1 MIDGPEAIT
10 PQWLDEAIAPQGV
23 VRQRGEGGI
32 DSVNVREIGMGV
44 GQLSRIFRVE
54 IAGGEDYPASVVV
67 KLPSDDPQAFRMC
80 RRMSLYRRE
89 FLAYRRV
96 TPALGVATPN
106 LLFGEFDVRTHRF
119 VLVLDDVANWW
130 DGRASGR
137 DQLQGADAS
146 EARAAARAAAR
157 IHAPFWGQTDRP
169 IVRRSEGGSEARI
182 AKASSEHPLSEFKEI
197 FRPLVRWALQFVY
210 VKSLPAA
217 HARFPEAFNSR
228 HRELAAAFGPFVAAQ
243 LAAASSGP
251 KTFIHGDYR
260 LDNMFFSS
268 AQAERFAIV
277 DWQAAA
283 IGCGLY
289 DLAYFVCTGVSR
301 DLRPRIE
308 GDLLEEYHGELCA
321 RGVREFSIE
330 KCRELYRASV
340 LACLVRQVIV
350 AGSANLDNE
359 RAHRLTQTCL
369 RRTLYAIDGV
379 DGWAHI
385 ASAGQ
390 RSALGWA
397 VTRLAHHAARRGSAR
412 ERTQAGPGL
421 RTSGSR

>member
-1 MIDGPEAIT
+1 MWRT
-10 PQWLDEAIAPQGV
+10 
-23 VRQRGEGGI
+23 GGTGKPAEETN
-32 DSVNVREIGMGV
+32 SRE
-44 GQLSRIFRVE
+44 
-54 IAGGEDYPASVVV
+54 PT
-67 KLPSDDPQAFRMC
+67 QA
-80 RRMSLYRRE
+80 RRE
-89 FLAYRRV
+89 RPPGRSPAFTHLSGARR
-96 TPALGVATPN
+96 TGP
-106 LLFGEFDVRTHRF
+106 
-119 VLVLDDVANWW
+119 
-130 DGRASGR
+130 RAS
-137 DQLQGADAS
+137 
-146 EARAAARAAAR
+146 
-157 IHAPFWGQTDRP
+157 
-169 IVRRSEGGSEARI
+169 GGSEARI

-217 HARFPEAFNSR
+217 HARFPEAFSSR

-260 LDNMFFSS
+260 LDNMFFSPRE
-268 AQAERFAIV
+268 AERFAIV

-289 DLAYFVCTGVSR
+289 DLAYFVCTSVSR
-301 DLRPRIE
+301 ALRPRIE
-308 GDLLEEYHGELCA
+308 GELLEEYHDELCA

-359 RAHRLTQTCL
+359 RANRLTQTCL

-385 ASAGQ
+385 ASVGR

-412 ERTQAGPGL
+412 GHTQAGPGL
-421 RTSGSR
+421 RTDGSR

>member
-23 VRQRGEGGI
+23 SRRRGEGGI
-32 DSVNVREIGMGV
+32 ESVHVREIGAGV

-89 FLAYRRV
+89 FLSYRRV
-96 TPALGVATPN
+96 TPALGVETPN
-106 LLFGEFDVRTHRF
+106 LLFGEFDMRTHRF
-119 VLVLDDVANWW
+119 VLVLDDVTNWW
-130 DGRASGR
+130 DGQARGR

-146 EARAAARAAAR
+146 EARVAARAAAR
-157 IHAPFWGQTDRP
+157 IHAPFWGQTDRT
-169 IVRRSEGGSEARI
+169 IARRSEGGS
-182 AKASSEHPLSEFKEI
+182 KAPSEHPLSEFKEI

-217 HARFPEAFNSR
+217 LARFPEVVSSR

-260 LDNMFFSS
+260 LDNMFFSPRE
-268 AQAERFAIV
+268 AERFAIV

-289 DLAYFVCTGVSR
+289 DLAYFVCTSVSR
-301 DLRPRIE
+301 ALRPRIE
-308 GDLLEEYHGELCA
+308 GELLEEYHDELCA
-321 RGVREFSIE
+321 RGVRDFSIE

-369 RRTLYAIDGV
+369 RRTLHAIDGV

-385 ASAGQ
+385 ASAGR

-397 VTRLAHHAARRGSAR
+397 VTQLAHRAARWGSAKG
-412 ERTQAGPGL
+412 RTQAGSGL
-421 RTSGSR
+421 RTGGSR

>member
-10 PQWLDEAIAPQGV
+10 PRWLDEAIDPQGV
-23 VRQRGEGGI
+23 ARRDEGGI
-32 DSVNVREIGMGV
+32 ESVHVREIGMGV

-54 IAGGEDYPASVVV
+54 IAGEGDYPASVVV

-89 FLAYRRV
+89 FLSYRRV
-96 TPALGVATPN
+96 TPVLGVATPN

-130 DGRASGR
+130 DGRARGR

-146 EARAAARAAAR
+146 EARVAARAVAR
-157 IHAPFWGQTDRP
+157 IHAPFWGQTDRT
-169 IVRRSEGGSEARI
+169 SKGGSEAP
-182 AKASSEHPLSEFKEI
+182 SEHPLSEFREI

-217 HARFPEAFNSR
+217 LARFPEAFNSR
-228 HRELAAAFGPFVAAQ
+228 HRELTAAFGPFVAAQ

-268 AQAERFAIV
+268 REAERFAIV

-289 DLAYFVCTGVSR
+289 DLAYFVCTSVSR
-301 DLRPRIE
+301 ALRTRIE
-308 GDLLEEYHGELCA
+308 GELLEEYHGELCA

-359 RAHRLTQTCL
+359 RAHQLTQTCL
-369 RRTLYAIDGV
+369 RRTLHAIDGV

-385 ASAGQ
+385 ASAG
-390 RSALGWA
+390 RGSALGWA
-397 VTRLAHHAARRGSAR
+397 VTRLAHRAARRGSAR
-412 ERTQAGPGL
+412 GRTQAGPGL
-421 RTSGSR
+421 RTGGSR

>member
-1 MIDGPEAIT
+1 MIDSPEAIT

-23 VRQRGEGGI
+23 SRRGEGGI
-32 DSVNVREIGMGV
+32 ESVNVREIGMGV

-89 FLAYRRV
+89 FLSYRRV

-130 DGRASGR
+130 DGQARGR

-146 EARAAARAAAR
+146 EARAAVRAAAR
-157 IHAPFWGQTDRP
+157 IHAPFWGQTDRT
-169 IVRRSEGGSEARI
+169 SEVGSETQI
-182 AKASSEHPLSEFKEI
+182 AKASSEYPLSEFKDI

-210 VKSLPAA
+210 VKSLPTA
-217 HARFPEAFNSR
+217 HARFPEAFSSR

-260 LDNMFFSS
+260 LDNMFFSPHE
-268 AQAERFAIV
+268 AERFAIV

-289 DLAYFVCTGVSR
+289 DLAYFVCTSVSR
-301 DLRPRIE
+301 ALRPRIE
-308 GDLLEEYHGELCA
+308 GELLEKYHGELCA

-385 ASAGQ
+385 ASVGR

-397 VTRLAHHAARRGSAR
+397 VTRLAHHAAKRGSAR
-412 ERTQAGPGL
+412 GHTQAGPGL
-421 RTSGSR
+421 RTDGSR

>member
-10 PQWLDEAIAPQGV
+10 PRWLDEAIAPQGV
-23 VRQRGEGGI
+23 ARRGEGGI
-32 DSVNVREIGMGV
+32 ESVNVREIGTGV

-89 FLAYRRV
+89 FLSYRRV
-96 TPALGVATPN
+96 TPALKVATPN

-130 DGRASGR
+130 DGQARGR

-157 IHAPFWGQTDRP
+157 IHAPFWGQTGPGPSCGGPR
-169 IVRRSEGGSEARI
+169 GGSEARI

-260 LDNMFFSS
+260 LDNMFFSPRE
-268 AQAERFAIV
+268 AERFAIV

-289 DLAYFVCTGVSR
+289 DLAYFACTSVSR
-301 DLRPRIE
+301 ALRPRIE
-308 GDLLEEYHGELCA
+308 GELLEEYHGELCS

-369 RRTLYAIDGV
+369 RRTLHAIDGV

-385 ASAGQ
+385 ASAG
-390 RSALGWA
+390 RRLALGWA
-397 VTRLAHHAARRGSAR
+397 VARLAHHAARRGSAR

-421 RTSGSR
+421 RTGGSR

>member
-23 VRQRGEGGI
+23 SRRRGKGGI
-32 DSVNVREIGMGV
+32 ESVHVREIGARV

-89 FLAYRRV
+89 FLSYRRV
-96 TPALGVATPN
+96 TPALGVETPN

-130 DGRASGR
+130 DGQARGR

-146 EARAAARAAAR
+146 EARAAVRAVAR
-157 IHAPFWGQTDRP
+157 IHAPFWGQTDRT
-169 IVRRSEGGSEARI
+169 IVQRSEGGS
-182 AKASSEHPLSEFKEI
+182 KASSEHPLSEFKDI

-210 VKSLPAA
+210 VKSFSTAL
-217 HARFPEAFNSR
+217 ARFPEAFSSH

-260 LDNMFFSS
+260 LDNMFFSPRE
-268 AQAERFAIV
+268 AERFAVV

-289 DLAYFVCTGVSR
+289 DLAYFVCTSVSR
-301 DLRPRIE
+301 ALRPRIE
-308 GDLLEEYHGELCA
+308 GELLEEYHGELCA
-321 RGVREFSIE
+321 RGVRDFSIE

-369 RRTLYAIDGV
+369 RRTLHAIDGV

-385 ASAGQ
+385 ASAG
-390 RSALGWA
+390 RPSALGWA
-397 VTRLAHHAARRGSAR
+397 VTQLAHRAARWGSAKG
-412 ERTQAGPGL
+412 RTQAGSGL
-421 RTSGSR
+421 RTGGSR

>member
-10 PQWLDEAIAPQGV
+10 PRWLDEAIAPQGV
-23 VRQRGEGGI
+23 SRRRGEGGI
-32 DSVNVREIGMGV
+32 ESVNVQEIGEGV

-54 IAGGEDYPASVVV
+54 IVGGEDYPASVVV

-89 FLAYRRV
+89 FLSYRRV

-130 DGRASGR
+130 YGRARGR

-146 EARAAARAAAR
+146 EARAAVRAVAR
-157 IHAPFWGQTDRP
+157 IHAPFWGQTDRT
-169 IVRRSEGGSEARI
+169 SESGSEART
-182 AKASSEHPLSEFKEI
+182 AKAPSEHPLSEFREI

-217 HARFPEAFNSR
+217 LARFPEAFNSR
-228 HRELAAAFGPFVAAQ
+228 HREFVAAFGPFVAAQ

-268 AQAERFAIV
+268 REAERFAIV

-289 DLAYFVCTGVSR
+289 DLAYFVCTSVSR
-301 DLRPRIE
+301 ALRPRIE
-308 GDLLEEYHGELCA
+308 GELLEEYHGELCV

-369 RRTLYAIDGV
+369 RRTLHAIDGV

-385 ASAGQ
+385 ASAGR

-397 VTRLAHHAARRGSAR
+397 VTRLAHHAARWGSAR
-412 ERTQAGPGL
+412 GRTQAGPGL
-421 RTSGSR
+421 RTGG

>member
-10 PQWLDEAIAPQGV
+10 PRWLDEAIAPQGV
-23 VRQRGEGGI
+23 ARRWGEGGI
-32 DSVNVREIGMGV
+32 ESVNVREIGMGV

-89 FLAYRRV
+89 FLSYRRV
-96 TPALGVATPN
+96 TPVLGVATPN

-130 DGRASGR
+130 DGQARGR

-146 EARAAARAAAR
+146 EARAAAR
-157 IHAPFWGQTDRP
+157 IHAPFWGQTDRT
-169 IVRRSEGGSEARI
+169 IVRRSEGGSEVRI

-197 FRPLVRWALQFVY
+197 FRLLVRWALQFVY

-217 HARFPEAFNSR
+217 HARFPEAFSSR
-228 HRELAAAFGPFVAAQ
+228 HRELAVALGPFVAAQ

-260 LDNMFFSS
+260 LDNMFFSPRE
-268 AQAERFAIV
+268 AERFAIV

-289 DLAYFVCTGVSR
+289 DLAYFACTSVSR
-301 DLRPRIE
+301 ALRPRIE
-308 GDLLEEYHGELCA
+308 GELLEEYHDELCA

-369 RRTLYAIDGV
+369 RRTLHAIDGV

-385 ASAGQ
+385 ASAGR

-397 VTRLAHHAARRGSAR
+397 VTRLAHHAAKRRSAR
-412 ERTQAGPGL
+412 GHTQAGPGF
-421 RTSGSR
+421 RTDGSR